1 MLRFCFLFRLYET
14 KSNLFSRKETM
25 KNFLYLILALAISP
39 AAISAHHEGD
49 SLKESGNNPF
59 ILIARIQVK
68 EGMVDEYLEI
78 ANTVDN
84 AVESSEPGML
94 FHNFDSDPDNPL
106 AFTWTEVYSNSKAF
120 IKHDANPPVQE
131 YVTKHAELADG
142 FTIEVYGNVSQE
154 VIDTINRLEVPLK
167 HFKTTRVGYVRAKNF
182 LE

>member
-1 MLRFCFLFRLYET
+1 
-14 KSNLFSRKETM
+14 M
-25 KNFLYLILALAISP
+25 KKFLYLILALSLSP
-39 AAISAHHEGD
+39 VAISAHHEED
-49 SLKESGNNPF
+49 SLKELGKNPF

-78 ANTVDN
+78 ANSVDN
-84 AVESSEPGML
+84 AVEASEPGML
-94 FHNFDSDPDNPL
+94 FHNFDSDPEDPL

-154 VIDTINRLEVPLK
+154 VIDTINRLGIPLK
-167 HFKTTRVGYVRAKNF
+167 HFKTTKVGYVRAKNF
-182 LE
+182 IE

>member
-1 MLRFCFLFRLYET
+1 
-14 KSNLFSRKETM
+14 M
-25 KNFLYLILALAISP
+25 KKFLYLILALSVSP
-39 AAISAHHEGD
+39 VAISAHHEED
-49 SLKESGNNPF
+49 SLKESGKNPF

-78 ANTVDN
+78 ANSVDN
-84 AVESSEPGML
+84 AVEASEPGML
-94 FHNFDSDPDNPL
+94 FHNFDSDPEDPL

-154 VIDTINRLEVPLK
+154 VIETINRLGIPLK
-167 HFKTTRVGYVRAKNF
+167 HFKTTKVGYVRAKNF
-182 LE
+182 IE

>member
-1 MLRFCFLFRLYET
+1 
-14 KSNLFSRKETM
+14 M
-25 KNFLYLILALAISP
+25 KNFLYLILALSVSP
-39 AAISAHHEGD
+39 VAISAHHEED
-49 SLKESGNNPF
+49 SLKKSGKNPF

-78 ANTVDN
+78 ADTVDN
-84 AVESSEPGML
+84 AVEASEPGML
-94 FHNFDSDPDNPL
+94 FHNFDSDPEDPL

-154 VIDTINRLEVPLK
+154 VIDTINRLGIPLK
-167 HFKTTRVGYVRAKNF
+167 HFKTTKVGYVRAKNF
-182 LE
+182 IE

>member
-1 MLRFCFLFRLYET
+1 
-14 KSNLFSRKETM
+14 M

-49 SLKESGNNPF
+49 SLKESGKNPF

-84 AVESSEPGML
+84 AVEASEPGML

-167 HFKTTRVGYVRAKNF
+167 HFKTTRVGYVRANNF

>member
-1 MLRFCFLFRLYET
+1 
-14 KSNLFSRKETM
+14 M

-39 AAISAHHEGD
+39 AVISAHHEGD
-49 SLKESGNNPF
+49 SLKESGKNPF

-84 AVESSEPGML
+84 AVEASEPGML
-94 FHNFDSDPDNPL
+94 FHNFDSDPDNRL

>member
-1 MLRFCFLFRLYET
+1 
-14 KSNLFSRKETM
+14 M
-25 KNFLYLILALAISP
+25 KNFLYLILALSLSP
-39 AAISAHHEGD
+39 VAISAHHEED
-49 SLKESGNNPF
+49 SLKESGKNPF

-78 ANTVDN
+78 ANSVDN
-84 AVESSEPGML
+84 AVEASEPGML
-94 FHNFDSDPDNPL
+94 FHNFDSDPEDPL

-154 VIDTINRLEVPLK
+154 VIETINRLGIPLK
-167 HFKTTRVGYVRAKNF
+167 HFKTTKVGYVRAKNF
-182 LE
+182 IE

>member
-1 MLRFCFLFRLYET
+1 
-14 KSNLFSRKETM
+14 M
-25 KNFLYLILALAISP
+25 KKFLYLILALSVSP
-39 AAISAHHEGD
+39 VAISAHHEED
-49 SLKESGNNPF
+49 SLKESGKNPF

-78 ANTVDN
+78 ADSVDN
-84 AVESSEPGML
+84 AVEASEPGML
-94 FHNFDSDPDNPL
+94 FHNFDSDPEDPL

-154 VIDTINRLEVPLK
+154 VIDTINRLGIPLK
-167 HFKTTRVGYVRAKNF
+167 HFKTTKVGYVRAKNF
-182 LE
+182 IE

>member
-1 MLRFCFLFRLYET
+1 
-14 KSNLFSRKETM
+14 M
-25 KNFLYLILALAISP
+25 KKFLYLILALSVSP
-39 AAISAHHEGD
+39 VAISAQHEED
-49 SLKESGNNPF
+49 SLKESGKNPF

-78 ANTVDN
+78 ANSVDN
-84 AVESSEPGML
+84 AVEASEPGML
-94 FHNFDSDPDNPL
+94 FHNFDSDPEDPL

-154 VIDTINRLEVPLK
+154 VIDTINRLGIPLK
-167 HFKTTRVGYVRAKNF
+167 HFKTTKVGYVRAKNF
-182 LE
+182 IE